1 MTLAAAGV
9 ATVLFITSTLCVV
22 SGNVT

>member
-1 MTLAAAGV
+1 LAAAGV